1 MRDGWASSITRP
13 CRFTSPR
20 KDRKPWN
27 WRARLPTACSAAWGC
42 LRRVVA
48 LSLDHLRIGAER
60 AGCSLDDI
68 DIWTL
73 ARVNVGDDL
82 AALTDELRM
91 ELASTAHHAFRFTL
105 DGKLVPPEMTD
116 AIRAVQSGYQP
127 AIMKTLASR
136 RTLS

>member
-1 MRDGWASSITRP
+1 MDRIELLPLDGIPLVEA
-13 CRFTSPR
+13 
-20 KDRKPWN
+20 
-27 WRARLPTACSAAWGC
+27 
-42 LRRVVA
+42 
-48 LSLDHLRIGAER
+48 
-60 AGCSLDDI
+60 
-68 DIWTL
+68 
-73 ARVNVGDDL
+73 GDDL
-82 AALTDELRM
+82 AALTDEVRM